1 MNLCKNINLS
11 TLFSI
16 GIMLLLIFNYS
27 LLMAQNNDTINQMKD
42 GSRHG
47 YWIINGDLAND
58 KAYVP
63 VAKVEEGL
71 FNMGRRIGVW
81 TKYYPEGSVKS
92 KINYVNGKS
101 QGAFTT
107 YYKNG
112 KVEENGNWESKVYKG
127 NFIRY
132 YENGK
137 VAQKKSFNDKGKT
150 EGEVVYFY
158 PNGQEEL
165 VFKTVNGM
173 GRGNATRF
181 WPNGDVK
188 EEISFNEKGE
198 SKTTGTIKRKNPPVK
213 NARLIMEKKEAVIAK
228 GELNIGPLPSVK
240 GKLLKDGYHKT
251 YNENKDILMD
261 GEFNDGKL
269 WTGKHYIYDDNGLIE
284 RIDVYK
290 NGKFAGN
297 GVL

>member
-1 MNLCKNINLS
+1 MIL
-11 TLFSI
+11 LFDCS
-16 GIMLLLIFNYS
+16 LLI
-27 LLMAQNNDTINQMKD
+27 AQTNDTINQIKD

-47 YWIINGDLAND
+47 YWIINGDLAKD
-58 KAYVP
+58 KNYVP
-63 VAKVEEGL
+63 VSKVEEGM
-71 FNMGRRIGVW
+71 FNMGRRDGVW
-81 TKYYPEGSVKS
+81 TKYYPEGTIKS

-112 KVEENGNWESKVYKG
+112 KIEENGNWESKVYRG

-137 VAQKKSFNDKGKT
+137 VAQKKAFNKKGKT
-150 EGEVVYFY
+150 EGKVVYYY
-158 PNGQEEL
+158 PNGQQEL
-165 VFKTVNGM
+165 VFETINGM
-173 GRGNATRF
+173 GKGNATRF

-188 EEISFNEKGE
+188 EKLTFNEKGE
-198 SKTTGTIKRKNPPVK
+198 SKSSGTIKRKNTPVK
-213 NARLIMEKKEAVIAK
+213 NARLIMEKKQAVIAEGK
-228 GELNIGPLPSVK
+228 LNIGPLPSVK

-261 GEFNDGKL
+261 GEFNNGKL

-290 NGKFAGN
+290 NGNFEGN
-297 GVL
+297 GVI